1 MENRGLVHVYYG
13 DGKGKTTAALGLML
27 RALGHGKKAA
37 LVQFLKGAFS
47 GEIAALGHLSGIL
60 VLRGQC
66 GEKFFF
72 QMTEEE
78 KRETRRIHDEHL
90 AQALGMI
97 KSGEYDVLV
106 LDEALDACAL
116 SALDTGLLAEILNHG
131 EGRPEIV
138 ITGHQ
143 PVDWILDQADY
154 ITEMVSKKHPYDKG
168 IKARKGIEW
177 VYPEYC
183 VKSKLRRT
191 TRLESAGKQGSASLP
206 WL

>member
-27 RALGHGKKAA
+27 RALGHGKKAVF
-37 LVQFLKGAFS
+37 VQFLKGAFS
-47 GEIAALGHLSGIL
+47 GEIETLKQLPGVL

-90 AQALGMI
+90 AQTLGMI
-97 KSGEYDVLV
+97 KSGECDVLV

-116 SALDTGLLAEILNHG
+116 SALDIDLLAEILNHG

-143 PVDWILDQADY
+143 PVAWILDQADY
-154 ITEMVSKKHPYDKG
+154 ITEMVSKRHPYERG
-168 IKARKGIEW
+168 IRARKGIE
-177 VYPEYC
+177 Y
-183 VKSKLRRT
+183 
-191 TRLESAGKQGSASLP
+191 
-206 WL
+206 